1 MLDKLLTLKGFA
13 ETVSD
18 FPDAALGVP
27 DLLAEWDG
35 RIELLLEHPQQLV
48 QVSATLQPPAGTIR
62 NVNCDIHKNSHP
74 SLLTYLL
81 RTAISKLAR

>member
-1 MLDKLLTLKGFA
+1 MLIFKGFT

-35 RIELLLEHPQQLV
+35 RVELLLEHPQQLV
-48 QVSATLQPPAGTIR
+48 QVAAALQPPAGTMG
-62 NVNCDIHKNSHP
+62 NVISMYKKFP
-74 SLLTYLL
+74 SFLPYLL

>member
-1 MLDKLLTLKGFA
+1 MLNKLLIFKGFT

-35 RIELLLEHPQQLV
+35 RVELLLEHPQQLI
-48 QVSATLQPPAGTIR
+48 QVAAAL
-62 NVNCDIHKNSHP
+62 
-74 SLLTYLL
+74 
-81 RTAISKLAR
+81 